1 MNLAANFRNN
11 NQTLSKLRGQESLPA
26 VIFGKETTSVAVE
39 LKKLDFERAYREA
52 GESTLIDVQIEGEK
66 GPRPVLVSEIQFE
79 PATGQPIHVS
89 FHQVALKEKVTAH
102 VPVVITGEAPAVKN
116 SLGVLLTLLDEIE
129 VEAYPRDLPKEFVV
143 DVSNLTNVNQ
153 GIEIKDLKV
162 DPKVEIKAE
171 PDELIVKIDYLAKE
185 EEVVVPTTEAEA
197 IAGVTA
203 TKELTEEEK
212 KVREEAAKKEKEKA
226 KE

>member
-1 MNLAANFRNN
+1 M
-11 NQTLSKLRGQESLPA
+11 SIA
-26 VIFGKETTSVAVE
+26 V
-39 LKKLDFERAYREA
+39 KKLDFERAYRAA
-52 GESTLIDVQIEGEK
+52 GESTLIDVLVEGEK
-66 GPRPVLVSEIQFE
+66 EPRPVLVSEIQFD
-79 PATGQPIHVS
+79 PATSQPIHVS
-89 FHQVALKEKVTAH
+89 FHQVALKEKVTAN
-102 VPVVITGEAPAVKN
+102 VPVAVIGEAAAVKN
-116 SLGVLLTLLDEIE
+116 GLGVLLTLLDEIE

-143 DVSNLTNVNQ
+143 DVSNLTEVGQ
-153 GIEIKDLKV
+153 GIEIKDLQV

-185 EEVVVPTTEAEA
+185 EEVVVAATEAEA

-212 KVREEAAKKEKEKA
+212 QKREEEAKKEKA